1 MTLESLT
8 AISPLDGRYRTRT
21 GDLSDLVSEFGLI
34 RLRVEVM
41 IRWFIHL
48 ANEPSIENATKLDPA
63 TEDQCRDI
71 WRHFNIDDARTV
83 QAIESEINHDVK
95 AVEYFVKNKLQ
106 DLGLEECI
114 EFVHFAC
121 TSEDVNNLAY
131 GLLLSRSRQTCLL
144 PAIEGV
150 LRAIAILAQEY
161 AETPMLSRTH
171 GQPASPTTVGKELA
185 NFAARMEVCLDDL
198 ENCPIYGKMNGAVGN
213 YNAHF
218 IAYPHVNWTSLS
230 EDFVSSLGLTFNPMT
245 TQIEPHDYMA
255 KLFQELQA
263 LNQVLLDFNRD
274 VWGYISIGYFKQ
286 RLIENEVG
294 SSTMPHKVNPID
306 FENAEGQIGLA
317 GALLN
322 HLATKLTVSR
332 WQRDLSDSTAL
343 RSVGTAF
350 AHCMVAYSSTL
361 RGIHKLEL
369 DNDVITKDLE
379 VSWEVLTEAI
389 QTTMRKHGVKEPYEQ
404 LKQWTRGRHF
414 DESVYRDILS
424 QLELPA
430 EALKELQALTPAT
443 YIGLASSLAHQTA
456 SRVISRKSSNPD
468 AD

>member
-1 MTLESLT
+1 M
-8 AISPLDGRYRTRT
+8 
-21 GDLSDLVSEFGLI
+21 
-34 RLRVEVM
+34 
-41 IRWFIHL
+41 
-48 ANEPSIENATKLDPA
+48 
-63 TEDQCRDI
+63 
-71 WRHFNIDDARTV
+71 
-83 QAIESEINHDVK
+83 
-95 AVEYFVKNKLQ
+95 
-106 DLGLEECI
+106 
-114 EFVHFAC
+114 HFAC

-131 GLLLSRSRQTCLL
+131 GLLLRRSRQTCLL
-144 PAIEGV
+144 PSIEGV
-150 LRAIAILAQEY
+150 LQAIAILAQEY
-161 AETPMLSRTH
+161 AEIPMLSRTH

-185 NFAARMEVCLDDL
+185 NFVARMEVCLNDF

-263 LNQVLLDFNRD
+263 INQVLLDFNRD
-274 VWGYISIGYFKQ
+274 VLGYISIGYFKQ

-322 HLATKLTVSR
+322 HLAAKLTVSR

-361 RGIHKLEL
+361 RGIQKLDL
-369 DNDVITKDLE
+369 DKNVIAKDLE

-389 QTTMRKHGVKEPYEQ
+389 QTTMRKHGIKEPYER

-424 QLELPA
+424 RLELPA
-430 EALKELQALTPAT
+430 EALKELEALTPTT

-456 SRVISRKSSNPD
+456 SRILSRKSSKPD
-468 AD
+468 ED